1 MGTKSPR
8 SVLLL
13 PLFLLTALGGC
24 SASTS
29 TTTPTPKAAPPVPSQ
44 TPGEQ
49 TQAEAFCDTAA
60 CWQQRADQ
68 ATARGIPDVAAAY
81 LGRAFARQP
90 SLSALTTWLDRLV
103 ASGQFRAAHAVAP
116 MGKTLP
122 APDQASLEK
131 RLATLPQ
138 LPSQTRF
145 APATKLPE
153 AWVALAA
160 GDVKGATSHYQH
172 ALATISEP
180 YHLAR
185 LAELEARS
193 GAHDKARA
201 ARAAAR
207 IQADERGA
215 AMRLEPA
222 DRWHTQGAVWV
233 GKHLVLS
240 RSFDTRDY
248 GLKIPATRIEF
259 WKPDHPEGPDFA
271 YLLPGP
277 AGALL
282 LSDDGQHLVRASSPI
297 TINHV
302 YSGQQVASIPVSDR
316 LGPVVTVGKGEH
328 ARLLCAVGRDVEL
341 YTFGGKKLAQYAL
354 KGTTPTITR
363 VYRAGRGTHHD
374 NILKDS
380 PTWPVALALT
390 EDAGKI
396 AVGGSDGKVRLFN
409 GDQNKPRLLEYTWNY
424 EERRHRGGNPDL
436 NLPLDMRFIDGGK
449 SLVVAYRHGDVIT
462 WNTANGKQRKHVP
475 GTCSVEEAT
484 TVVNMYNTRD
494 MPQKNPSAEER
505 EMCGRANTGRLSRD
519 ASLLVTAGTGLRIRD
534 RAGAARAMIVRGD
547 GTLIPDDMLEFASDG
562 TLALVNL
569 YGRPEFW
576 RGGNK
581 LEKMFAKE
589 AQTGPTTPE
598 VTNHGQY
605 LEFELGRETFIWDLQ
620 TGEKVATKL
629 AAKETLAAISPDAN
643 LAVVRT
649 AEGAGELRN
658 LKDQVTTTSWP
669 NLGNMVAARF
679 SHAGTH
685 VVVDRGY
692 EAERRMLLRNLETG
706 TEVELAT
713 PIVGEMPLVSDR
725 GETVVSADPRNNHIQ
740 IWNPTTGALAQ

>member
-1 MGTKSPR
+1 
-8 SVLLL
+8 
-13 PLFLLTALGGC
+13 
-24 SASTS
+24 
-29 TTTPTPKAAPPVPSQ
+29 
-44 TPGEQ
+44 
-49 TQAEAFCDTAA
+49 
-60 CWQQRADQ
+60 
-68 ATARGIPDVAAAY
+68 
-81 LGRAFARQP
+81 
-90 SLSALTTWLDRLV
+90 
-103 ASGQFRAAHAVAP
+103 
-116 MGKTLP
+116 
-122 APDQASLEK
+122 
-131 RLATLPQ
+131 
-138 LPSQTRF
+138 
-145 APATKLPE
+145 
-153 AWVALAA
+153 
-160 GDVKGATSHYQH
+160 
-172 ALATISEP
+172 
-180 YHLAR
+180 
-185 LAELEARS
+185 
-193 GAHDKARA
+193 
-201 ARAAAR
+201 
-207 IQADERGA
+207 
-215 AMRLEPA
+215 
-222 DRWHTQGAVWV
+222 
-233 GKHLVLS
+233 
-240 RSFDTRDY
+240 
-248 GLKIPATRIEF
+248 
-259 WKPDHPEGPDFA
+259 
-271 YLLPGP
+271 
-277 AGALL
+277 
-282 LSDDGQHLVRASSPI
+282 
-297 TINHV
+297 
-302 YSGQQVASIPVSDR
+302 
-316 LGPVVTVGKGEH
+316 
-328 ARLLCAVGRDVEL
+328 
-341 YTFGGKKLAQYAL
+341 
-354 KGTTPTITR
+354 
-363 VYRAGRGTHHD
+363 
-374 NILKDS
+374 
-380 PTWPVALALT
+380 
-390 EDAGKI
+390 
-396 AVGGSDGKVRLFN
+396 
-409 GDQNKPRLLEYTWNY
+409 
-424 EERRHRGGNPDL
+424 
-436 NLPLDMRFIDGGK
+436 DGGK

-505 EMCGRANTGRLSRD
+505 KMCGRANTGRLSRD

-547 GTLIPDDMLEFASDG
+547 GTLIPDDMLEFASDK

-725 GETVVSADPRNNHIQ
+725 GETLVSADPRNNHIQ
-740 IWNPTTGALAQ
+740 IWNPTTGALAQTVDAPDLRAAALAPDGSFVVWVSAAQDPQVTVNYLALKGQATPLPLVVEGWPKRECLTISPDSSEVFICTERALARWYPGEGRHATTPKEFVTADRVSYSATGDLLFLGSYGRVDLHRNTPKLEEVGTVYPRLDGGWLAMSRAGAVDGSKHAHASLVTFVVGLDRWIDDGILAWDRFATPGLYPRMLAGEDVQPPVPALPPEAVRPQEN